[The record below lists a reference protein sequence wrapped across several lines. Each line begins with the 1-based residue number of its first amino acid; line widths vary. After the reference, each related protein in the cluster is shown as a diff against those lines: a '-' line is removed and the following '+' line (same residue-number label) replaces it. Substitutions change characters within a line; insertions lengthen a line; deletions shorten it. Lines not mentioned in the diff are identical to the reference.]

1 MGHGKKEYDPPVG
14 LNGYMIKPPDFDK
27 DKEYTLFMHVY
38 GGPGHQAVRDSYT
51 TGAWYQMLAQKG
63 YVIACVDNRGTG

>member
-1 MGHGKKEYDPPVG
+1 MY
-14 LNGYMIKPPDFDK
+14 
-27 DKEYTLFMHVY
+27 VY

-63 YVIACVDNRGTG
+63 YVIACVDNRGTGARGEEFMKSLTCNWEI